1 MAPLQDT
8 IEEYGELQQSS
19 PIQQFYQN
27 KSIFITGA
35 TGFLGKVLIEKLLRA
50 CDVERIFILIR
61 SKKNDDVNTRM
72 EKIFEDQL
80 FDQVRRKDPD
90 YRRKIHPINGD
101 CILPGLGISSPD
113 RALLIKHCNVVFHG
127 AATVRFDEKLKLAL
141 SINVCGTREILT
153 LAKEMEQLNA
163 FLHISTAYANCPLKE
178 IEEKFYPTPI
188 SGESGTHLAEI
199 LDDETLEKITPTL
212 LRDWPN
218 TYTYT
223 KSLAED
229 YVRAHS
235 KGMPVAVFRPA
246 IVIPTYREP
255 LRGWIDNMYG
265 PTGIVIG
272 VAAGLL
278 RVLHINKEN
287 RAELVPVDMSVNSL
301 IASAYDIGVNSHY
314 DEPPIYNYVTSKKNS
329 ISWQD
334 YCEYS
339 TLNGVSAPLSKM
351 AWYFTFTMT
360 SSKALAVI
368 LTFLYHT
375 VPATIVDGVL
385 VLFGKKPKLLD
396 TYRKIHK
403 LCHVLSYFTNR
414 VWSFKNHNV
423 ENLWRKLDIKD
434 KELFYFD
441 MADMD
446 WPSFFVDSIFGIRT
460 YLMKEDPKTI
470 PDAVKRLKRMKLI
483 HYITVYTIRFGA
495 LYLLYKIL
503 KSMLF

>member
-1 MAPLQDT
+1 MAPLQET
-8 IEEYGELQQSS
+8 IEEYNELQQSS
-19 PIQQFYQN
+19 PIQQFYKN
-27 KSIFITGA
+27 KNIFITGA

-61 SKKNDDVNTRM
+61 SKKNDDINTRM

-80 FDQVRRKDPD
+80 FDQVRKNNPT
-90 YRRKIHPINGD
+90 YRQKIYPINGD
-101 CILPGLGISSPD
+101 CILPGLGISLSD
-113 RALLIKHCNVVFHG
+113 RALLIKHCNIVFHG

-141 SINVCGTREILT
+141 AINVCGTREIMN
-153 LAKEMEQLNA
+153 LAKEMENLQA
-163 FLHISTAYANCPLKE
+163 FLHISTAYANCPHPE
-178 IEEKFYPTPI
+178 IEEKFYSTPI
-188 SGESGTHLAEI
+188 SGENGTYLAEM
-199 LDDETLEKITPTL
+199 LDEETLEKMTPAL

-235 KGMPVAVFRPA
+235 KNLPVAVFRPA
-246 IVIPTYREP
+246 IVIPTFREP

-301 IASAYDIGVNSHY
+301 IACAYDVGINNHY

-334 YCEYS
+334 YCDYS
-339 TLNGVSAPLSKM
+339 ILNGVTAPLSKM
-351 AWYFTFTMT
+351 AWYFTFTMV
-360 SSKALAVI
+360 SSKNLAI
-368 LTFLYHT
+368 LLTFLYHT
-375 VPATIVDGVL
+375 LPAAIIDGVL
-385 VLFGKKPKLLD
+385 VLCGKTPKLLD

-403 LCHVLSYFTNR
+403 LCNVLSYFTNR

-434 KELFYFD
+434 KELFFFD
-441 MADMD
+441 MNDIE
-446 WPSFFVDSIFGIRT
+446 WPMFFVESIYGIRT

-470 PDAVKRLKRMKLI
+470 PEACKRLKKMRII
-483 HYITVYTIRFGA
+483 HYVTVYVIRFGV
-495 LYLLYKIL
+495 LYFLYKIL
-503 KSMLF
+503 KSILF